1 MELSCESCASTST
14 STSTSTNMTLGKRE
28 IRAPAIQ
35 RLGFNIFKFINNG
48 NNKNIK
54 EAVEKENIDFHA
66 IVFPESYG
74 ILSEF
79 PTYDVDRLSNT
90 ILKLIQCYSLAPE
103 IHTKI
108 AMLFA
113 IQKIG
118 SIFISSELEA
128 MNKMHSM
135 NIRATEV
142 LELSQF
148 LLQMSEK
155 IKDEKVHANVK
166 FIDVQFHDFHRDS
179 KFISFEV
186 FESNS

>member
-1 MELSCESCASTST
+1 
-14 STSTSTNMTLGKRE
+14 MTLGKRE

-35 RLGFNIFKFINNG
+35 RLGLNILKFINNG

-90 ILKLIQCYSLAPE
+90 ILQLIHCYSLAPE

-113 IQKIG
+113 IQKVG

-135 NIRATEV
+135 NIRAKEV

-148 LLQMSEK
+148 LLQISEK
-155 IKDEKVHANVK
+155 IKDNKVGANVT

-179 KFISFEV
+179 QFISFEV